1 MRLPWLEP
9 DAEAE
14 LMAATDD
21 AKIIIHVRDGVDRQ
35 KAVAHVGL
43 VMWSGLISADGQSY
57 CYHTEFKDGI
67 AVSTDKPRQGSAT
80 YTFYVYRSTLP
91 KRSDAAPT

>member
-1 MRLPWLEP
+1 
-9 DAEAE
+9 
-14 LMAATDD
+14 MAATDD

-35 KAVAHVGL
+35 KAVQHVGL
-43 VMWSGLISADGQSY
+43 VMGSGGLISADGQSY

-80 YTFYVYRSTLP
+80 YTFYVYRS
-91 KRSDAAPT
+91 KRSDVTQT